1 MSLAELCVKRPV
13 FAVMLITFLVVL
25 GVFSFRDLGV
35 DLFPKADP
43 ATVTINVRLPGAT
56 SEEVTT
62 QVILPLEEAVSTIS
76 GLDEL
81 SSSATEGSARITCK
95 FVLEREIE
103 SAAQDVREK
112 VAGAIRALPQ
122 NILPPIIQKADPD
135 SDPVISMV
143 VAGDK
148 SLRETTE
155 IADKQIKRVLETVD
169 GVGEVGLT
177 GARERQI
184 RLFLDAEKLNAH
196 DITISQVQKAIQN
209 ENVEIP
215 GGRIIRGES
224 EMGVRTLGRIDAIA
238 QFGDIIVSNVNGTPI
253 RINDLGRVEDSFAEP
268 TTWNTLE
275 GKQAVTLDV
284 RRQSGT
290 NTVKIISAVKQK
302 LEQIQKTLP
311 AGVTVRVIR
320 DQSVFINASVASL
333 EEHLLFGSLLASL
346 VVLLFIRN
354 LRSVLI
360 AAVAIPT
367 SIIATFTLLKAMD
380 FTLNNMTLLALTLAV
395 GIVIDDAIVVLENIV
410 RYIEEKGYEPK
421 LAAIEATK
429 EITLAVV
436 ATTIS
441 LVIIFVPIAFM
452 TGYARRYVNQFG
464 WTMAFSVMVSMLV
477 SFTLTPMLS
486 SRMLKRI
493 AAKRGDKASDEQ
505 AATGEGAEIQTQEIQ
520 SQEIHAQEI
529 QPREAKSEA
538 VAHTSKDSRFFG
550 FIDRVYGRLLNWSLN
565 HRLAVVAIALATFAL
580 TFPLNAM
587 VGRDWIPPDDQS
599 ELTISMN
606 WPEGTSIEG
615 TSRMATEIADKIK
628 QIPEVEF
635 VNPFIHE
642 GLSSHNHIYVRLV
655 DVSKRDL
662 TNLEVAARIRKITGE
677 YQNLRS
683 KIIIPSALGG
693 GETYFPIRALI
704 LGPDFQKAAEVSKE
718 VAARMRAV
726 GGLLDVEASLSLNN
740 PELQVKIDRQRASDL
755 GVRAGDVASAVR
767 LMISGEDQVSTYKEG
782 DEQYLVTMQ
791 LLPEQQKDRDVLA
804 RLMIPSTKIG
814 QVRLD
819 NLATIEHGL
828 GPSRIERFNR
838 QFQVTVNANNAPDFP
853 LDQAARTVSDEI
865 KRVGLPPG
873 YTFRFLGSVK
883 VLDETTSNLIIA
895 FLLAS
900 IFMYMVLAAQF
911 ESFLHPFTIM
921 LSLPL
926 SIPFALFSLWLTGR
940 TLNLWSALGVLLLLG
955 IVKKNGILQVDY
967 TNKLRQEGMP
977 LREAII
983 QANHV
988 RLRPILMTTL
998 SIVAGLIPT
1007 AIGIGAGSA
1016 QRSAIAVTIIGGQSL
1031 CLLLTLLVT
1040 PVAYS
1045 IFAEMEQRKVMVSLR
1060 SRLARLK
1067 LTAARFFTF
1076 FLG

>member
-1 MSLAELCVKRPV
+1 MTLAELCVKRPV
-13 FAVMLITFLVVL
+13 FAVMMITFLVVL

-62 QVILPLEEAVSTIS
+62 QVVLPLEESVSTIS

-81 SSSATEGSARITCK
+81 NSQATEGNARITCK
-95 FVLEREIE
+95 FLLEREIE

-112 VAGAIRALPQ
+112 VAGAIRNLPP

-135 SDPVISMV
+135 SDAVISLV

-155 IADKQIKRVLETVD
+155 IADKQIKRVMETVD
-169 GVGEVGLT
+169 GVGEVSMT
-177 GARERQI
+177 GGRDRQI
-184 RLFLDAEKLNAH
+184 RVYADAEKLNAH
-196 DITISQVQKAIQN
+196 NITISQLQRAIQS

-224 EMGVRTLGRIDAIA
+224 ELGIRTLGRIDAIS
-238 QFGDIIVSNVNGTPI
+238 QFGEIIVANVNGTPI
-253 RINDLGRVEDSFAEP
+253 RVSDVGRVEDSFAEP
-268 TTWNTLE
+268 RTWNMIE
-275 GKQAVTLDV
+275 GKQAVSLDV

-290 NTVKIISAVKQK
+290 NTVKIIDAVKKK
-302 LEQIQKTLP
+302 LEQIKKTLP
-311 AGVTVRVIR
+311 PGLTVKIIR

-346 VVLLFIRN
+346 VVLLFIRS

-367 SIIATFTLLKAMD
+367 SIIATFTLLKVMD

-410 RYIEEKGYEPK
+410 RYIEEKDYEPK
-421 LAAIEATK
+421 QAAIEATK

-464 WTMAFSVMVSMLV
+464 WTMAFAVMVSMLV

-486 SRMLKRI
+486 SRMLKRL
-493 AAKRGDKASDEQ
+493 AHKRGPGPGGQGPAPDPRHPNPDI
-505 AATGEGAEIQTQEIQ
+505 THHAE
-520 SQEIHAQEI
+520 
-529 QPREAKSEA
+529 
-538 VAHTSKDSRFFG
+538 HTSKDARFFG
-550 FIDRVYGRLLNWSLN
+550 WMDRTYGRILGWSLN
-565 HRLAVVAIALATFAL
+565 HRIVVVAVALGTFAL

-599 ELTISMN
+599 EFQVSMN

-615 TSRMATEIADKIK
+615 TSKQALEVAERIK

-642 GLSSHNHIYVRLV
+642 GLSSHNHVYVRLV
-655 DVSKRDL
+655 DASHRKA
-662 TNLEVAARIRKITGE
+662 TNLDVAAKVRKITAE
-677 YQNLRS
+677 YKNLRS
-683 KIIIPSALGG
+683 KVIIPSALGG
-693 GETYFPIRALI
+693 GELYFPVRALI
-704 LGPDFQKAAEVSKE
+704 LGPDFIKAAELSKQ
-718 VAARMRAV
+718 VAEKMRNV
-726 GGLLDVEASLSLNN
+726 PGLLDVEASVSLNS
-740 PELQVKIDRQRASDL
+740 PELQVKIDRGRASDL
-755 GVRAGDVASAVR
+755 GVRAADVASAVR
-767 LMISGEDQVSTYKEG
+767 LMISGEDQITTYKEG
-782 DEQYLVTMQ
+782 DEQYDVTLQ
-791 LLPEQQKDRDVLA
+791 LLPEQQKDREMLA
-804 RLMIPSTKIG
+804 RLMIPSTKVG

-819 NLATIEHGL
+819 NLATIQHGL

-838 QFQVTVNANNAPDFP
+838 QFQVSVNANNAPDFP
-853 LDQAARTVSDEI
+853 LDQAARTVNDEI
-865 KRVGLPPG
+865 KKVGLPQG
-873 YTFRFLGSVK
+873 YTSRLIGAVK
-883 VLDETTSNLIIA
+883 ILDETTANLIIA

-926 SIPFALFSLWLTGR
+926 SIPFALLSLWLTGR

-967 TNKLRQEGMP
+967 TNKLRQQGVP
-977 LREAII
+977 LREAIL

-988 RLRPILMTTL
+988 RLRPILMTTFA
-998 SIVAGLIPT
+998 IIGGLIPT
-1007 AIGIGAGSA
+1007 AMGIGAGSA

-1031 CLLLTLLVT
+1031 CLLLTLVVT

-1045 IFAEMEQRKVMVSLR
+1045 IFAGLEEKQVFTTARA
-1060 SRLARLK
+1060 RLARTK
-1067 LTAARFFTF
+1067 LAVTRLFT
-1076 FLG
+1076 LLIR

>member
-1 MSLAELCVKRPV
+1 VVELFSMTLAELCVKRPV

-25 GVFSFRDLGV
+25 GIFSFRDLGV

-43 ATVTINVRLPGAT
+43 ATVTINIRLPGAT

-62 QVILPLEEAVSTIS
+62 QVVLPLEEAVSTIS

-81 SSSATEGSARITCK
+81 NSQATEGSARITCK
-95 FVLEREIE
+95 FLLEREIE

-112 VAGAIRALPQ
+112 VAGAIRNLPP

-135 SDPVISMV
+135 SDAVISLV
-143 VAGDK
+143 IAGEK

-169 GVGEVGLT
+169 GVGEVSMT
-177 GARERQI
+177 GGRERQI
-184 RLFLDAEKLNAH
+184 RVYADAEKLNAH
-196 DITISQVQKAIQN
+196 SITISQLQRAIQT

-215 GGRIIRGES
+215 GGRIIRGDS
-224 EMGVRTLGRIDAIA
+224 ELGIRTLGRIDAIS
-238 QFGDIIVSNVNGTPI
+238 QFGDIIVANVNGTPI
-253 RINDLGRVEDSFAEP
+253 RVKDVGRVEDSFAEP
-268 TTWNTLE
+268 NTWNMID
-275 GKQAVTLDV
+275 GKQAVSLDV

-290 NTVKIISAVKQK
+290 NTVKIIDAVKK
-302 LEQIQKTLP
+302 KIEQIKKTLP
-311 AGVTVRVIR
+311 AGTTVRIIR

-410 RYIEEKGYEPK
+410 RYIEEKHYEPK
-421 LAAIEATK
+421 QAAIEATK

-486 SRMLKRI
+486 SRMLKRL
-493 AAKRGDKASDEQ
+493 AHKRSK
-505 AATGEGAEIQTQEIQ
+505 
-520 SQEIHAQEI
+520 
-529 QPREAKSEA
+529 KSEDA
-538 VAHTSKDSRFFG
+538 NAAEEAPITDHASRVTQQEEHTSKDSRFFG
-550 FIDRVYGRLLNWSLN
+550 WIDRVYGRILAWSLD
-565 HRLAVVAIALATFAL
+565 HRIVVVAVALATFAL

-599 ELTISMN
+599 EFTVSMN

-615 TSRMATEIADKIK
+615 TSKQVLEIADRIK
-628 QIPEVEF
+628 QIPEVDF

-655 DVSKRDL
+655 DVSHRKAS
-662 TNLEVAARIRKITGE
+662 NLDVASRIRKITAE
-677 YQNLRS
+677 YRNLRS
-683 KIIIPSALGG
+683 KVIIPSALGG
-693 GETYFPIRALI
+693 GETYFPVRALI
-704 LGPDFQKAAEVSKE
+704 LGPDFQKAAELSKQ
-718 VAARMRAV
+718 VAERMRSV
-726 GGLLDVEASLSLNN
+726 PGLLDVEAGVSLNS
-740 PELQVKIDRQRASDL
+740 PELQVRIDRQRASDL
-755 GVRAGDVASAVR
+755 GVRAADVASAVR
-767 LMISGEDQVSTYKEG
+767 LMISGEDQISTYKEG
-782 DEQYLVTMQ
+782 DEQYDVTLQ
-791 LLPEQQKDRDVLA
+791 LLPEQQRDREVLA
-804 RLMIPSTKIG
+804 RLMIPSSKVG

-838 QFQVTVNANNAPDFP
+838 QFQVSVNANNAPDFP
-853 LDQAARTVSDEI
+853 LDQAARTVNDEI
-865 KRVGLPPG
+865 RKVGLPAG
-873 YTFRFLGSVK
+873 YTSRLIGAVK
-883 VLDETTSNLIIA
+883 ILDETTTNLIVA

-926 SIPFALFSLWLTGR
+926 SIPFALLSLWLTGR

-967 TNKLRQEGMP
+967 TNKLREQGVP
-977 LREAII
+977 LREAIL

-988 RLRPILMTTL
+988 RLRPILMTTF
-998 SIVAGLIPT
+998 SIIGGLIPT

-1031 CLLLTLLVT
+1031 CLLLTLVVT

-1045 IFAEMEQRKVMVSLR
+1045 IFGELEERKMFTGAR
-1060 SRLARLK
+1060 AKLARVK
-1067 LTAARFFTF
+1067 LSAARFFS
-1076 FLG
+1076 LLIG

>member
-1 MSLAELCVKRPV
+1 MTLAELCVKRPV

-62 QVILPLEEAVSTIS
+62 QVVLPLEEAVSTIS

-81 SSSATEGSARITCK
+81 NSQATEGSARITCK
-95 FVLEREIE
+95 FLLEREIE

-112 VAGAIRALPQ
+112 VAGALRNLPP

-135 SDPVISMV
+135 SDAVISLV
-143 VAGDK
+143 VAGEK

-169 GVGEVGLT
+169 GVGEVSMT
-177 GARERQI
+177 GGRERQI
-184 RLFLDAEKLNAH
+184 RVYADAEKLNAH
-196 DITISQVQKAIQN
+196 SITISQLQRAIQS

-215 GGRIIRGES
+215 GGRIIRGDS
-224 EMGVRTLGRIDAIA
+224 ELGIRTLGRIDAIS
-238 QFGDIIVSNVNGTPI
+238 QFGDIIVANVNGTPI
-253 RINDLGRVEDSFAEP
+253 RVSDVGRVEDSFAEP
-268 TTWNTLE
+268 NTWNMIE
-275 GKQAVTLDV
+275 GKQAVSLDV

-290 NTVKIISAVKQK
+290 NTVKIIDAVKK
-302 LEQIQKTLP
+302 KIEQIKKTLP
-311 AGVTVRVIR
+311 SGTTVRIIR

-410 RYIEEKGYEPK
+410 RYIEEKHYEPK
-421 LAAIEATK
+421 EAAIEATK

-486 SRMLKRI
+486 SRMLKRL
-493 AAKRGDKASDEQ
+493 AHKRSKDGDDGTV
-505 AATGEGAEIQTQEIQ
+505 ATE
-520 SQEIHAQEI
+520 
-529 QPREAKSEA
+529 PA
-538 VAHTSKDSRFFG
+538 VTDHESRITNHEEHTSKDSRFFG
-550 FIDRVYGRLLNWSLN
+550 WIDRVYGRSLAWSLD
-565 HRLAVVAIALATFAL
+565 HRIVVVAVALATFAL

-599 ELTISMN
+599 EFTVSMN

-615 TSRMATEIADKIK
+615 TSKQALEIADRIK
-628 QIPEVEF
+628 QIPEVDF

-655 DVSKRDL
+655 DVSQRKA
-662 TNLEVAARIRKITGE
+662 TNLDIAARIRKITAE
-677 YQNLRS
+677 YRNLRS
-683 KIIIPSALGG
+683 KVIIPSALGG
-693 GETYFPIRALI
+693 GELYFPVRALI
-704 LGPDFQKAAEVSKE
+704 LGPDFQKAAELSKV
-718 VAARMRAV
+718 VAQRIHNIP
-726 GGLLDVEASLSLNN
+726 GLLDVEASVSLNS
-740 PELQVKIDRQRASDL
+740 PELQVRIDRQRASDL
-755 GVRAGDVASAVR
+755 GVRASDVASAVR
-767 LMISGEDQVSTYKEG
+767 LMISGEDQISTYKEG
-782 DEQYLVTMQ
+782 DEQYDVTLQ
-791 LLPEQQKDRDVLA
+791 LLPEQQRDREVLA
-804 RLMIPSTKIG
+804 RLMIPSSKVG

-819 NLATIEHGL
+819 SLATIEHGL

-838 QFQVTVNANNAPDFP
+838 QFQVSVNANNAPDFP
-853 LDQAARTVSDEI
+853 LDQAARTVNDEI
-865 KRVGLPPG
+865 RKVGLPAG
-873 YTFRFLGSVK
+873 YSSRLIGAVK
-883 VLDETTSNLIIA
+883 ILDETTTNLIVA

-926 SIPFALFSLWLTGR
+926 SIPFALLSLWLTGR

-967 TNKLRQEGMP
+967 TNKLREQGVP
-977 LREAII
+977 LREAIL

-988 RLRPILMTTL
+988 RLRPILMTTF
-998 SIVAGLIPT
+998 SIIGGLIPT

-1031 CLLLTLLVT
+1031 CLLLTLVVT

-1045 IFAEMEQRKVMVSLR
+1045 IFGELEEKRVFAAAR
-1060 SRLARLK
+1060 SRLSRVK
-1067 LTAARFFTF
+1067 LSAARFFS
-1076 FLG
+1076 FLIG

>member
-1 MSLAELCVKRPV
+1 
-13 FAVMLITFLVVL
+13 
-25 GVFSFRDLGV
+25 
-35 DLFPKADP
+35 
-43 ATVTINVRLPGAT
+43 
-56 SEEVTT
+56 
-62 QVILPLEEAVSTIS
+62 
-76 GLDEL
+76 
-81 SSSATEGSARITCK
+81 
-95 FVLEREIE
+95 
-103 SAAQDVREK
+103 
-112 VAGAIRALPQ
+112 
-122 NILPPIIQKADPD
+122 
-135 SDPVISMV
+135 MV

-155 IADKQIKRVLETVD
+155 IADKEIKRVLETVD
-169 GVGEVGLT
+169 GVGEVSMT
-177 GARERQI
+177 GGRDRQI
-184 RLFLDAEKLNAH
+184 RIFADAEKLNAH
-196 DITISQVQKAIQN
+196 NITISQLQRAIQS

-215 GGRIIRGES
+215 GGRIVRGES
-224 EMGVRTLGRIDAIA
+224 ELGIRTLGRIDAIS
-238 QFGDIIVSNVNGTPI
+238 QFGEIIVANVNGTPI
-253 RINDLGRVEDSFAEP
+253 RLSDVGRVEDSFAEP
-268 TTWNTLE
+268 RTWNMID
-275 GKQAVTLDV
+275 GKQAVSLDV

-290 NTVKIISAVKQK
+290 NTVKIIDAVKKK
-302 LEQIQKTLP
+302 LEQISKTLP
-311 AGVTVRVIR
+311 PGVSVKIIR

-410 RYIEEKGYEPK
+410 RFIEEKHYEPRR
-421 LAAIEATK
+421 AAIEATK

-464 WTMAFSVMVSMLV
+464 WTMAFAVMVSMLV

-486 SRMLKRI
+486 SRMLRRLAQKRSKEDEDQTPANI
-493 AAKRGDKASDEQ
+493 EVAASDHPSPITRHE
-505 AATGEGAEIQTQEIQ
+505 E
-520 SQEIHAQEI
+520 
-529 QPREAKSEA
+529 
-538 VAHTSKDSRFFG
+538 HTSKDLRFFG
-550 FIDRVYGRLLNWSLN
+550 WIDRTYGRILEWSLN
-565 HRLAVVAIALATFAL
+565 HRIVVVAVALATFAL

-587 VGRDWIPPDDQS
+587 VGRDFIPPDDQS
-599 ELTISMN
+599 EFQVSLN

-615 TSRMATEIADKIK
+615 TSKLAVEISDRIA

-635 VNPFIHE
+635 VNPYIHE
-642 GLSSHNHIYVRLV
+642 ASLSSHNHIYVRLV
-655 DVSKRDL
+655 DVTRRKA
-662 TNLEVAARIRKITGE
+662 TNLEVAAKVRKISAE
-677 YQNLRS
+677 YKNLRS

-693 GETYFPIRALI
+693 GEMYFPVRALI
-704 LGPDFQKAAEVSKE
+704 LGPDFLKAAELSKQ
-718 VAARMRAV
+718 VAEKMRTIT
-726 GGLLDVEASLSLNN
+726 GLLDVEASVSLNS
-740 PELQVKIDRQRASDL
+740 PELQVKIDRGRASDL
-755 GVRAGDVASAVR
+755 GVRASDVAGAVR
-767 LMISGEDQVSTYKEG
+767 LMISGEDQISTYKEG
-782 DEQYLVTMQ
+782 DEQYDVTLQ
-791 LLPEQQKDRDVLA
+791 LLPEQQRDREVLE
-804 RLMIPSTKIG
+804 RLMIPSTKLG

-819 NLATIEHGL
+819 NLATIQHGL

-838 QFQVTVNANNAPDFP
+838 QFQVSVNANNAPDFP
-853 LDQAARTVSDEI
+853 LDLAARTVNDEI
-865 KRVGLPPG
+865 RKVGLPQG
-873 YTFRFLGSVK
+873 YTSRLIGTVK
-883 VLDETTSNLIIA
+883 ILDETTSNLIVA

-926 SIPFALFSLWLTGR
+926 SIPFALLSLWLTGR

-967 TNKLRQEGMP
+967 TNKLREQGEP
-977 LREAII
+977 LREAIL

-988 RLRPILMTTL
+988 RLRPILMTTF
-998 SIVAGLIPT
+998 SIIGGLIPT

-1031 CLLLTLLVT
+1031 CLLLTLVVT

-1045 IFAEMEQRKVMVSLR
+1045 IFAELEEKRVFADAKARLGRM
-1060 SRLARLK
+1060 RLAVTRL
-1067 LTAARFFTF
+1067 FTF
-1076 FLG
+1076 LIR